1 MQLTYLIVV
10 RKMTRLALL
19 ASLLTLSLSLGAIA
33 AAERRP
39 ASARRDQPLKEAVA
53 LQETFARVAD
63 QVFPSMVCLTS
74 FERTAEP
81 TPPTGAAQDR
91 GFWREPVGVEQRYPN
106 MRRLASASGFLMTA
120 DGYAVSSLDFLRKP
134 GGELADLVD
143 AETFDGT
150 IALCEVVGIEPTLN
164 LAVIKLALYPNA
176 EPPVLA
182 PVTIAD
188 PDAIR
193 VGHWAIAVGDPLGP
207 QRVFAAGLISARPE
221 RDCYQAELAATFL
234 EASLQVHPEAH
245 GGPLVDIEGAV
256 MGIIVPH
263 RTPQFDEASSGLVYA
278 LPMSIATGIFES
290 LKVARSFESPWLG
303 VSVLSLGEYRERL
316 RASGTARDRKQP
328 VMGVYIDNVFDP
340 SPAALAD
347 VRVGDILLSVNA
359 QRLFT
364 VFDFQRSLYLAGI
377 GNTIAIELYRDGEM
391 LTRQVTIEARPAAA
405 NATTAN

>member
-1 MQLTYLIVV
+1 
-10 RKMTRLALL
+10 MTRLALL
-19 ASLLTLSLSLGAIA
+19 ASLLTLNLSLGAIA

-39 ASARRDQPLKEAVA
+39 APARRDQPLKEAVA
-53 LQETFARVAD
+53 LQETFAGVAD
-63 QVFPSMVCLTS
+63 QVFPSLVCLTS

-81 TPPTGAAQDR
+81 TPPLEAPDGGGWGRTI
-91 GFWREPVGVEQRYPN
+91 GVDQRYPN
-106 MRRLASASGFLMTA
+106 MRRLASASGFVMTG
-120 DGYAVSSLDFLRKP
+120 DGYAISSLDFLRKP

-150 IALCEVVGIEPTLN
+150 IALCEVVGTEPTLN
-164 LAVIKLALYPNA
+164 LAVIKLALYPDA

-188 PDAIR
+188 PVAIR

-234 EASLQVHPEAH
+234 EASLQVHPEAF
-245 GGPLVDIEGAV
+245 GGPLVNIEGAV

-290 LKVARSFESPWLG
+290 LKVARSFESPWMG
-303 VSVLSLGEYRERL
+303 VAVLRTSEYRDRM
-316 RASGTARDRKQP
+316 RAKGIARDRKQP
-328 VMGVYIDNVFDP
+328 VMGVYVDNVFDP
-340 SPAALAD
+340 SPATRAD
-347 VRVGDILLSVNA
+347 VRVGDILVNVNGKRLS
-359 QRLFT
+359 T

-377 GNTIAIELYRDGEM
+377 GNTITFEIYRDGEM
-391 LTRQVTIEARPAAA
+391 LTRAVTIEGRPAEADAA
-405 NATTAN
+405 TAN